1 MSYELID
8 VVLLPK
14 QGRQIDPKNLM
25 RLQGGDLLSDCT
37 SHSLRQVQQIRFIIF
52 VSPGSLNM
60 SLTMFSGNEEARG
73 WIVQNLLEKDG
84 LFKLSREETDTICKL
99 TEGQVF

>member
-1 MSYELID
+1 
-8 VVLLPK
+8 
-14 QGRQIDPKNLM
+14 
-25 RLQGGDLLSDCT
+25 
-37 SHSLRQVQQIRFIIF
+37 
-52 VSPGSLNM
+52 M
-60 SLTMFSGNEEARG
+60 SLTMFSGNEEARA